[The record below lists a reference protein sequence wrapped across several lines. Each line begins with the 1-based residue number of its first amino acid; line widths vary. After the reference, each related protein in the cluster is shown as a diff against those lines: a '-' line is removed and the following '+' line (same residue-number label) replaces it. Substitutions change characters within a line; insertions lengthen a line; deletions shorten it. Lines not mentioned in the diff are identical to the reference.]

1 MPEERRTV
9 EPLPEELLFVPE
21 ERLTVEPPLVLL
33 PEERRTVEPL
43 PEERLVCVVVEF
55 SVVVPPLLRTC
66 ATETDANIA
75 AIDIVAITL

>member
-1 MPEERRTV
+1 V
-9 EPLPEELLFVPE
+9 
-21 ERLTVEPPLVLL
+21 